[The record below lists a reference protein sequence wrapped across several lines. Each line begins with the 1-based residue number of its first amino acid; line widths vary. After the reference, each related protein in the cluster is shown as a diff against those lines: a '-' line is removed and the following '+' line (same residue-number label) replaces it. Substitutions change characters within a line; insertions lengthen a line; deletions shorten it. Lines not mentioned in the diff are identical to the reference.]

1 MRDVEAQA
9 HVETAAQEET
19 KVEVRARWRHE
30 KLYNKAM
37 IMYCILA
44 LEEERAAMAEPIG
57 CRPVLDP
64 NVSMEDHMRILQAQA
79 PPLP

>member
-37 IMYCILA
+37 IMCCILA
-44 LEEERAAMAEPIG
+44 SEEERAAMAEPIG
-57 CRPVLDP
+57 
-64 NVSMEDHMRILQAQA
+64 
-79 PPLP
+79 